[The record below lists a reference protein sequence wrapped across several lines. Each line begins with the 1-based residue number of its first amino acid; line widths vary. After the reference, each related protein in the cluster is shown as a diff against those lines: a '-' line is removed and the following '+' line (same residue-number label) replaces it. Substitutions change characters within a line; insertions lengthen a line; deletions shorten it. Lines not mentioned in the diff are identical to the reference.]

1 MAKAFVQSVG
11 TGTRP
16 DQDITQPLLWHWRK
30 SGASYTVWIVSAES
44 RWNAERMVQTLGLSP
59 EAHRIHE
66 TPDLDDVEATY
77 RACRAV
83 LRELAHRGFAADD
96 IEVDY
101 TSGTKAM
108 TSGLALAAVAHRCG
122 TLSYISGPRSNGVVI
137 GGAERLVLIEP
148 RRIWA
153 DERLA
158 LAQEFCLVQRFD
170 DARQL
175 LDRVQAAWLGDYEQR
190 LKEALI
196 HVAEGYGAWDRFE
209 YARAAGELGKV
220 LTADVAEADR
230 FRPAAELPARL
241 IGLKPERGYS
251 ADRLADL
258 FNNADRRLEEGRYDD
273 ALARLYRLTEL
284 LAQGILHKEYGID
297 TANVDLAKVPD
308 RLRGELDG
316 IRKPHG
322 AIQIGLDWD
331 YRLLEALDHPV
342 GRQFDRGD
350 HRGIGVLLKK
360 RNLSL
365 LAHGLE
371 PISRTDVE
379 SLRGKVENLVTL
391 EVPDFADRCRG
402 LDFPWRRADRA

>member
-16 DQDITQPLLWHWRK
+16 DQDITQPVLWCWRK

-59 EAHRIHE
+59 EAYRIQE

-77 RACRAV
+77 RVCRAV
-83 LRELAHRGFAADD
+83 LRELAQRGFAADN

-122 TLSYISGPRSNGVVI
+122 TLSYITGTRSGGTVV
-137 GGAERLVLIEP
+137 GGTERLVPIEP

-153 DERLA
+153 DDRLA
-158 LAQEFCLVQRFD
+158 LAQELCLVQRFD
-170 DARQL
+170 AARQL

-190 LKEALI
+190 LKDLLI

-220 LTADVAEADR
+220 LTADVAEADP
-230 FRPAAELPARL
+230 FRPEAELPARL

-258 FNNADRRLEEGRYDD
+258 FNNADRRLDEGRYDD
-273 ALARLYRLTEL
+273 ALARLYRLTEM
-284 LAQGILHKEYGID
+284 LAQWILRKEFGID
-297 TANVDLAKVPD
+297 TAAVDLAKVPD
-308 RLRGELDG
+308 PLRAEFEVSRNRQGV
-316 IRKPHG
+316 
-322 AIQIGLDWD
+322 IQIGLDWD
-331 YRLLEALDHPV
+331 YRLLEALGHDV
-342 GRQFDRGD
+342 GRRFDQGEL
-350 HRGIGVLLKK
+350 HGLGVLLKK
-360 RNLSL
+360 RNVSL

-371 PISRTDVE
+371 PIAKADVE
-379 SLRGKVENLVTL
+379 SLMSKVRRLVLL
-391 EVPDFADRCRG
+391 EVPDFDDRRRA
-402 LDFPWRRADRA
+402 LEFPWRRSTQ